1 MDTRAEKLW
10 QRGMVHFRQ
19 GNMEAAQANFEA
31 FLAREPGSGRGLL
44 RLSLV
49 AARRGRYQSALDF
62 AHAALE
68 KDPSRVEI
76 LAHLARCHLGAGQ
89 PERARARATQALSLP
104 RDNPVV
110 LDSLG
115 VVMTRLDEQSLAF
128 DLFDQAIALAPGQAS
143 MHFNRALARKLFGL
157 IDGAEQDLETCL
169 QLQPSHAK
177 AHWMLAGLRT
187 HDLVGNHLVRLR
199 RALDVA
205 RRSDVELL
213 ALSLFKELDDLADTD
228 AAGRALARGIAARGS
243 RGDGAARDHATTVD
257 WLATRCTEKFVR
269 APGGARDERG
279 PVFIIGMP
287 RSGVGVLGNLLTR
300 HPKVHHLGSQ
310 APFSR
315 LLMAQLGVDAT
326 RLPSIAELERI
337 DNADFDALGRG
348 YLAEVVPAGVR
359 SDTACEGNPFNYLHA
374 GLIARALPGAR
385 FLHVTRDP
393 VDNCVSILGRAGGD
407 PSVPSHDPSALA
419 GYYADYRRL
428 MQHWHDVLP
437 NQIMDV
443 SYESLVDK
451 PEMILRVVCSF
462 LGIRYASSLRL
473 GLQLH
478 QRSLGRGRRYLP
490 TLPALETG
498 LAPLTR
504 KSRSA

>member
-31 FLAREPGSGRGLL
+31 FLAREPGSGPGFF

-49 AARRGRYQSALDF
+49 DARRGRYQSALVKANRARD
-62 AHAALE
+62 A
-68 KDPSRVEI
+68 DPDRVEI

-89 PERARARATQALSLP
+89 PERARAWATRALLLP

-115 VVMTRLDEQSLAF
+115 VVMTRLDEQPLALE
-128 DLFDQAIALAPGQAS
+128 LFDQAIALAPGQAS

-157 IDGAEQDLETCL
+157 VDGAEQDLETCL

-177 AHWMLAGLRT
+177 AHWMVAGLRPQ
-187 HDLVGNHLVRLR
+187 DLPGNHLQRLR
-199 RALDVA
+199 RQLDSA
-205 RRSDVELL
+205 RRADEEMLC
-213 ALSLFKELDDLADTD
+213 LSLFKELDDLADTD
-228 AAGRALARGIAARGS
+228 AAGRALARGIAARGA
-243 RGDGAARDHATTVD
+243 RGAAAGYDHAAVVDLLAKRCDETFMRGTVD
-257 WLATRCTEKFVR
+257 A
-269 APGGARDERG
+269 GSDNG
-279 PVFIIGMP
+279 PIFIVGMP
-287 RSGVGVLGNLLTR
+287 RSGVGVLGNLLRR
-300 HPKVHHLGSQ
+300 HPKVHHLGNQS
-310 APFSR
+310 PFPR
-315 LLMAQLGVDAT
+315 LLMAELSVDAN
-326 RLPSIAELERI
+326 RLPSASELEAI
-337 DNADFDALGRG
+337 DRVDFDKLGSG

-359 SDTACEGNPFNYLHA
+359 NALACESHPLNYLHV

-385 FLHVTRDP
+385 FLHVSREL
-393 VDNCVSILGRAGGD
+393 VDNCVSILGHAGGD
-407 PSVPSHDPSALA
+407 ASLPNDDPTALA
-419 GYYADYRRL
+419 TYYGNYLRL

-437 NQIMDV
+437 GRIMDV

-451 PEMILRVVCSF
+451 PEMMLRVVCSF

-478 QRSLGRGRRYLP
+478 QRSLGRGHRYLP
-490 TLPALETG
+490 ALPLLESA

>member
-10 QRGMVHFRQ
+10 QRGIVHFRQ

-31 FLAREPGSGRGLL
+31 FLAREPGSGPGFF

-49 AARRGRYQSALDF
+49 AARRGRYQSALAF
-62 AHAALE
+62 AQQALD
-68 KDPSRVEI
+68 KDPNRVEI
-76 LAHLARCHLGAGQ
+76 LTHLARCHLGAGQ

-115 VVMTRLDEQSLAF
+115 VVMTRLDEQSLALE
-128 DLFDQAIALAPGQAS
+128 LFDQAIALAPGQAS

-157 IDGAEQDLETCL
+157 VEAAEQDLETCL

-187 HDLVGNHLVRLR
+187 QDLVGNHQQRLR
-199 RALDVA
+199 RQLGSA
-205 RRSDVELL
+205 RNNDKEML
-213 ALSLFKELDDLADTD
+213 ALALFKELDDLADTE
-228 AAGRALARGIAARGS
+228 AAGRALAQGIAARGV
-243 RGDGAARDHATTVD
+243 RGPSAVADHAAVVD
-257 WLATRCTEKFVR
+257 WLTKHCTESFVR
-269 APGGARDERG
+269 GPASADTEQA

-287 RSGVGVLGNLLTR
+287 RSGVGVLGNLLSR
-300 HPKVHHLGSQ
+300 HSRIHHLGSQ
-310 APFSR
+310 SPFLR
-315 LLMAQLGVDAT
+315 QLMAALKVDAT
-326 RLPSIAELERI
+326 RLPTVAELDGI
-337 DNADFDALGRG
+337 DAADSDSLGRR
-348 YLAEVVPAGVR
+348 YLADVIPAGVR
-359 SDTACEGNPFNYLHA
+359 SAVACESHPLNYLLA
-374 GLIARALPGAR
+374 GFIARALPRAR
-385 FLHVTRDP
+385 FLHVSREP
-393 VDNCVSILGRAGGD
+393 VDNCVSILGHAGGD
-407 PSVPSHDPSALA
+407 ASVPSDDPSALA
-419 GYYADYRRL
+419 AYYGNYLRL
-428 MQHWHDVLP
+428 MQHWQDVLP
-437 NQIMDV
+437 GRIMDV

-451 PEMILRVVCSF
+451 PEMMLRVVCSF

-490 TLPALETG
+490 TLPQLESE

-504 KSRSA
+504 KSRTA